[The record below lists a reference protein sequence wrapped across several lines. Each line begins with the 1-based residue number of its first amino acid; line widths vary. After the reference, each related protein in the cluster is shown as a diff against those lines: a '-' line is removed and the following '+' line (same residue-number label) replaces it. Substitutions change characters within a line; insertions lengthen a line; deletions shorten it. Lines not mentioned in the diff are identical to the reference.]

1 MLKEFVMNCNFLE
14 KISLL
19 VDDELPPIEVE
30 ETKSHLTGCWEC
42 RQAKESFLTLR
53 EQIKSIQ
60 FKRDAAADRKVLNEI
75 LQNGKTQQVK
85 SASVFTFFR
94 LATAS
99 AMLLIIGFAT
109 IFIYNWLPQ
118 KSWEVTSVSGMPKI
132 GAEKLAG
139 SSRLKIGEWLE
150 TDNSSEAKIAVA
162 DIGSVEVEPGTRI
175 RLVETRPEE
184 HRLELERG
192 SINALINAPP
202 RLFYVNTPSAT
213 VIDYGCAYSLNVED
227 DGITTLHVT
236 EGWVSLV
243 LNGRE
248 SLVPASAYAKSK
260 LGIGPGTPFFEDASG
275 EFVDALTRFDFE
287 NGGSPAIDVIIA
299 RARERDALSLWYL
312 LERANKSDRNRI
324 FDRLAS
330 FVPLPENATRDGVL
344 ALDRR
349 MLDAWQETIDVTSVG
364 SSLANENQNEDVPSR
379 LVAIEN
385 MNIPRAKHT
394 ATLLPEGRVLI
405 VGGMQKEGDILSSV
419 ETFDPEFNRF
429 LPTGSMISERY
440 GHTATL
446 LRNNQIL
453 IAGGADSNGNSLS
466 STEIYNPATGA
477 FAAAENL
484 NFARA
489 NHQAIL
495 LDDGKILI
503 TGGVDSNHSA
513 LSSAEVYD
521 PEKGAFLAAGNM
533 TALRE
538 FHTANLLK
546 DGNVLIAGGK
556 TGKPSPET
564 TLSNTEL
571 YNPLTRAFVSIGNM
585 TERRYSHA
593 ANLLSDGRV
602 LITGG
607 STGRE
612 WKDRTSGA
620 EIYDPQRKSF
630 AKTGE
635 MSLPRFNH
643 QAATLQLLD
652 GRILVAGSGARLET
666 FNPLFD
672 SFTSI
677 PGNVGTGRVFS
688 TATLFSNGK
697 VLITGGYNFDYPPT
711 ASAWLYSP

>member
-1 MLKEFVMNCNFLE
+1 MDCNFLE

-19 VDDELPPIEVE
+19 VDDKLSPIEAE
-30 ETKSHLTGCWEC
+30 ETKNHLAGCREC
-42 RQAKESFLTLR
+42 RQAQESFLALR

-60 FKRDAAADRKVLNEI
+60 FKRDATADRKVLNEI
-75 LQNGKTQQVK
+75 LQTGKTQPIKQTW
-85 SASVFTFFR
+85 SFTPFR
-94 LATAS
+94 LATAG
-99 AMLLIIGFAT
+99 AMLLVIGFAT
-109 IFIYNWLPQ
+109 IFLYNRLPQ
-118 KSWEVTSVSGMPKI
+118 KSWEVTSVSGVPQI

-139 SSRLKIGEWLE
+139 SGRLKIGEWLE
-150 TDNSSEAKIAVA
+150 TDNSSQAKIAVA
-162 DIGSVEVEPGTRI
+162 DIGSVEVAPETRI

-192 SINALINAPP
+192 FINATISAPP

-213 VIDYGCAYSLNVED
+213 VIDYGCAYSLSVDD
-227 DGITTLHVT
+227 DGITILHVT

-260 LGIGPGTPFFEDASG
+260 IGIGPGTPFFEDASG
-275 EFVDALTRFDFE
+275 EFVDALTKFDFE
-287 NGGSPAIDVIIA
+287 NGGSSAIDVLIA
-299 RARERDALSLWYL
+299 QSRQRDALSLLYL
-312 LERANKSDRNRI
+312 LERAGESDRARI
-324 FDRLAS
+324 FDRLAA
-330 FVPLPENATRDGVL
+330 FVSLPETTTREGVL

-349 MLDAWQETIDVTSVG
+349 MLDVWKETIDVTSVG
-364 SSLANENQNEDVPSR
+364 KSLANENQNENASSR
-379 LVAIEN
+379 LVSIGN
-385 MNIPRAKHT
+385 MIVPRAKHT
-394 ATLLPEGRVLI
+394 ATLLPDGKVLI
-405 VGGMQKEGDILSSV
+405 VGGMQKEGDVLSSV
-419 ETFDPEFNRF
+419 EIFDPEANRF
-429 LPTGSMISERY
+429 SPTGGMSVARY

-446 LRNNQIL
+446 LRNGQIL
-453 IAGGADSNGNSLS
+453 IVGGADSNGNSLS
-466 STEIYNPATGA
+466 STEIYNPVTGA
-477 FAAAENL
+477 FASAGNL
-484 NFARA
+484 NIARA

-521 PEKGAFLAAGNM
+521 SEKGAFLAAGNM
-533 TALRE
+533 TAPRE

-546 DGNVLIAGGK
+546 DGNVLIAGGN

-564 TLSNTEL
+564 TLSSAEL
-571 YNPLTRAFVSIGNM
+571 YNPSTRAFVSIGNM

-593 ANLLSDGRV
+593 AILLTNGRV

-612 WKDRTSGA
+612 WKDRTSSA

-635 MSLPRFNH
+635 TSLPRFNH
-643 QAATLQLLD
+643 QAATLQLSD
-652 GRILVAGSGARLET
+652 GRILVAGSGARLEI
-666 FNPLFD
+666 FNPASG
-672 SFTSI
+672 SFTSAT
-677 PGNVGTGRVFS
+677 GNVGTGRVFS